1 MHIIFRFE
9 ILKGRDHLKDLGIDR
24 IITLEWIL
32 GKLGWEVVDWMRL
45 AQDRD

>member
-1 MHIIFRFE
+1 VHTLFWLE
-9 ILKGRDHLKDLGIDR
+9 DLKGRGHSEDLGIDGM
-24 IITLEWIL
+24 ITLEWIL